1 MCEQSTL
8 GRPDLVSQLQIRSS
22 DLVWRGSKSVKS
34 RALLSAASI
43 VKMLLLAF
51 ESSMEAFQARR
62 KKLAKDST
70 QRRFSMPQFPPFA
83 GSCGDSRGDCGFVS
97 CQDLNRLQQR
107 NAELEKQLQ
116 LERRGGWIRCWQ
128 LELVVKLQRASTDC

>member
-1 MCEQSTL
+1 
-8 GRPDLVSQLQIRSS
+8 
-22 DLVWRGSKSVKS
+22 
-34 RALLSAASI
+34 
-43 VKMLLLAF
+43 MLLLAF

-62 KKLAKDST
+62 KKLPRTAHSADFLC
-70 QRRFSMPQFPPFA
+70 QQFPPFA

-116 LERRGGWIRCWQ
+116 LEREEAGSDAGSWSW
-128 LELVVKLQRASTDC
+128 L